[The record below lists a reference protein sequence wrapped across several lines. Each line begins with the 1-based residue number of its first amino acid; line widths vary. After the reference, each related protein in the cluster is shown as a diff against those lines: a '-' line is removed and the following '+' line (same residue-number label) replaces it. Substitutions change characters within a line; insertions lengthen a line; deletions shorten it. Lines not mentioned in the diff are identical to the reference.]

1 MARFRRNLAFTLLI
15 SLVEVNSQVVKVAAI
30 QMCMSEDKTSNVQKA
45 KDFVRESAKNGAQI
59 ILLPELFESLYFCKD
74 MDSKY
79 FSFASPLKNNSL
91 IKQFSK
97 LAKELNVVIL
107 VSYFEKAGEEY
118 FNSLVVVNAD
128 GEVMDNYR
136 KTHIPDGPGY
146 EEKFYFKPGDTGF
159 KVWDTAYGKIGV
171 GICWDQWFC
180 ETARALTLMGAEII
194 FYPTAIG
201 SEPEIG
207 LDSKEHWQRV
217 QMGHAATNTVPVV
230 VANRIGEEVGE
241 SCSLSFY
248 GSSFITDYTGEK
260 IAEATRDKEEI
271 VYGEFDLEENA
282 KQREYWGL
290 LRDRRPKAY
299 SIISKA

>member
-1 MARFRRNLAFTLLI
+1 M
-15 SLVEVNSQVVKVAAI
+15 VKVSAI
-30 QMCMSEDKTSNVQKA
+30 QMSMSEDKHLNVSKA
-45 KDFVRESAKNGAQI
+45 IDAVKESAQNGAQI

-74 MDSKY
+74 MDSHY
-79 FSFASPLKNNSL
+79 FSFASPLKDNLL

-97 LAKELNVVIL
+97 LAKELEVVIL
-107 VSYFEKAGEEY
+107 VSYFEKSGEDY
-118 FNSLVVVNAD
+118 FNSLVVVNAN

-159 KVWDTAYGKIGV
+159 KVYDTVYGKIGV

-180 ETARALTLMGAEII
+180 ETARDLTLQGAEII

-230 VANRIGEEVGE
+230 VANRIGKEVGQ
-241 SCSLSFY
+241 SCSLTFY

-260 IAEATRDKEEI
+260 IAEASRDKEEI
-271 VYGEFDLEENA
+271 IYGEFDLEEDA

-290 LRDRRPKAY
+290 LKDRRPNCYKNLTN
-299 SIISKA
+299 